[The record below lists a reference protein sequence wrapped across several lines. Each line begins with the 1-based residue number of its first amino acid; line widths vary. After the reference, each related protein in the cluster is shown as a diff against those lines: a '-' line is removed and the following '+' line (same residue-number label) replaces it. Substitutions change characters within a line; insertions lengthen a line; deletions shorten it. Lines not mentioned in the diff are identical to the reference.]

1 MQEEARNKQQK
12 RKGWGNSFVL
22 LSSSRCFV
30 VIFHVV
36 RVAAAAVV
44 VVGGAENE
52 RKEKRPVEQFCL
64 CLFNAT
70 FCVCVC
76 VCVHYSSSFSIQ
88 QWNNTTAATAV
99 PSPPQSQSVRQSV
112 PLGSQLDSTRLG
124 LKKKRKIVRT
134 HGTMRDYVYVIT
146 IIIIT

>member
-1 MQEEARNKQQK
+1 M
-12 RKGWGNSFVL
+12 
-22 LSSSRCFV
+22 
-30 VIFHVV
+30 
-36 RVAAAAVV
+36 RVAAAVV

-52 RKEKRPVEQFCL
+52 RKEKLPVEQFCL